1 MDFINAIFRIQ
12 TTSLQIIGLSV
23 KRYCIIHAHMDYFEI
38 T

>member
-12 TTSLQIIGLSV
+12 TRLQIIGLSV
-23 KRYCIIHAHMDYFEI
+23 KRYCIIHAHMDSFEI